1 MNAVSRRST
10 KVLAPFL
17 VLAAAA
23 LAGCATPGG
32 TAYSVAPARTVA
44 VESPDPGDHTVCFGG
59 QASRFPERQA
69 LGRVCRETLS
79 FHSIY

>member
-1 MNAVSRRST
+1 MNAVSHRST
-10 KVLAPFL
+10 KVFAPLL
-17 VLAAAA
+17 VLAAAV

-32 TAYSVAPARTVA
+32 TAYSGAAARAVA
-44 VESPDPGDHTVCFGG
+44 VESPDPGDHTVCSGG

-79 FHSIY
+79 FQDIY

>member
-1 MNAVSRRST
+1 MDAVSHRST
-10 KVLAPFL
+10 KVFAPLL
-17 VLAAAA
+17 VLAAAV
-23 LAGCATPGG
+23 LAGCAAPGG
-32 TAYSVAPARTVA
+32 TASPVAARSVA
-44 VESPDPGDHTVCFGG
+44 VESPDSGDHTVCFGG